1 MAPRMPSAEVMLVPV
16 GSQVGR
22 EQPPKDPDEE
32 RYGEFLEEP
41 DNALFHNG
49 LGRVYLRLSRYEAA
63 WAAEVIVFVRI
74 LEASGLPNASQA
86 RVQISP
92 DGIHWC
98 DEGTRVDLTCEQEV
112 TFAKVTHFGGFIRL
126 AGELPPGV
134 ELRVLVYLS
143 LKA

>member
-1 MAPRMPSAEVMLVPV
+1 MRRSHTAVV
-16 GSQVGR
+16 
-22 EQPPKDPDEE
+22 E
-32 RYGEFLEEP
+32 RNRVWSCAFETEP
-41 DNALFHNG
+41 
-49 LGRVYLRLSRYEAA
+49 YEAA

-98 DEGTRVDLTCEQEV
+98 DEGTRVDLMCEQEV

-126 AGELPPGV
+126 SGELPPGV